1 VCFFNLVA
9 LRLSRMYS
17 LSSFQECHLSLPP
30 KEQEL
35 MLALHLLWLLLKLK
49 IAFAKRFM
57 TGSG

>member
-1 VCFFNLVA
+1 
-9 LRLSRMYS
+9 MYS